1 MTKALD
7 GKRSYT
13 VTASSTG
20 DVGGRYTASDGPARA
35 ARKAGK
41 SLFRKHPRFNYVYV
55 EVTETTQGSKK
66 ATHHYKVDKVPKSG
80 AQRMFGSFTPMF
92 EYSETKIS
100 EDEFQRVRK

>member
-66 ATHHYKVDKVPKSG
+66 ATHYYKVDKVPKSG

-92 EYSETKIS
+92 EYNETKIS
-100 EDEFQRVRK
+100 EGEFQRVRK